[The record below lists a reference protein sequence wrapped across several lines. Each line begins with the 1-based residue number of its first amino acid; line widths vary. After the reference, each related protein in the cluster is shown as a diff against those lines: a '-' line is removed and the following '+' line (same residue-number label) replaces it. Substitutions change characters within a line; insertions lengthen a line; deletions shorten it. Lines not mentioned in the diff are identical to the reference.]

1 MPNARPGIP
10 AEVPP
15 DPGRLPADAH
25 TLSVPTSGPLAV
37 TRSGPADAARG
48 QQALVLVHGFTQ
60 NAGAW
65 GPLRADLAHDRR
77 VLAVDLP
84 GHGASS
90 HITADLWE
98 TARLLSAVEP
108 GADHL
113 GYSLGA
119 RACLHLALAY
129 PHAVRRLV
137 LIGATPGIADASARA
152 ERRQADQALAD
163 RIEAGPLTDFL
174 DRWLRQPLF
183 QTLPADAACLP
194 ARLANTPAG
203 LAASLRSAGT
213 GSQEPLWDRLG
224 ALTMPV
230 LLIAGALDTRFA
242 DVARAMAE
250 AIGANASVSSVPG
263 AGHACHLE
271 RPGYVA
277 GLVRS
282 FSS

>member
-1 MPNARPGIP
+1 MPPEP
-10 AEVPP
+10 AELRS
-15 DPGRLPADAH
+15 GAH
-25 TLSVPTSGPLAV
+25 TVSGPTSEPLAV
-37 TRSGPADAARG
+37 TRSEPTDAG
-48 QQALVLVHGFTQ
+48 GDQHALVLVHGFTQ
-60 NAGAW
+60 SSSAW
-65 GPLRADLAHDRR
+65 GPLRDELARDRR

-129 PHAVRRLV
+129 PRAVRRLV

-152 ERRQADQALAD
+152 ERRRADHALAD
-163 RIEAGPLTDFL
+163 RIEAGPLAEFL
-174 DRWLRQPLF
+174 DHWLAQPLF

-194 ARLANTPAG
+194 ARLENTPAG

-224 ALTMPV
+224 ALAMPT
-230 LLIAGALDTRFA
+230 LLITGALDVRFA
-242 DVARAMAE
+242 DSARAMAE
-250 AIGANASVSSVPG
+250 AIGASASVVAVPG

-271 RPGYVA
+271 RPDYVA
-277 GLVRS
+277 ELVRS
-282 FSS
+282 FLG